1 RFQLAAEALNPG
13 VKMIAPWRME
23 SFRSR
28 FPGRTEMLEYCSAK
42 NIPVKAT
49 ASKPYSSD
57 ENVLH
62 ITYEAGKLEDP
73 AVDGIPVIDFGMTV
87 SPQEAP
93 DQEEQVTITFEHGM
107 PTSVRHAGG
116 TVGTS
121 GATPACDI
129 VTTLNQIGGRNG
141 VGRIDIVEN

>member
-1 RFQLAAEALNPG
+1 
-13 VKMIAPWRME
+13 
-23 SFRSR
+23 
-28 FPGRTEMLEYCSAK
+28 
-42 NIPVKAT
+42 
-49 ASKPYSSD
+49 
-57 ENVLH
+57 
-62 ITYEAGKLEDP
+62 EDP

-141 VGRIDIVEN
+141 VGRIDIVENRFVVMKSRGVYEAPGMTCLYTAHLALEQLTL